1 MPDLVPPTHR
11 RNPSTASSGRPLA
24 TPAVPLSVGAV
35 LRGRQRP
42 AAPAAPTAPT
52 APAGGPGVTAEDDA
66 VFWARYR
73 RVAVRIP
80 DPPPGGL
87 DLYWNGRPM
96 DTYERPE
103 TAACAAGLYV
113 DLPAGWGSLRI
124 VPRPFV
130 TAAGSLSYPARA
142 GGFTVTPP
150 VPGAVGEA
158 ACPVLLWQ
166 SEAFAVEGAAPPGTS
181 GTSAE
186 VLVRVV
192 DIPLPAE
199 VEIVGVGRVALD
211 ASRLFRSPQG
221 AQRFI
226 LSAAGETVEVSADVG
241 PAGAEVK
248 WTGPTVQPAVPGKA
262 DGATADP
269 TLGTIAVTGA
279 PAGVTFVLL
288 RGDGSE
294 AARFVSDASG
304 DASVASVSASVQV
317 PPGTYKLR
325 AELPSSLGAVRVRSV
340 AGETDPVR
348 FSSLAADPLAPPVGP
363 VGPVGPDGSNG
374 DAPPPAANCGPLA
387 VVPQGLDA
395 PGTICA
401 GARMRDNAGREYVVV
416 VREVDG
422 ALVAEPVQPEG
433 SMSGAVK
440 TLLVVAVAAGAV
452 AAVAWYLDRYGDG
465 GGGAGG
471 AGDAS
476 EGARNNPRRSARRS
490 SRRRSRG

>member
-1 MPDLVPPTHR
+1 MPDLVPAR
-11 RNPSTASSGRPLA
+11 RRAQA
-24 TPAVPLSVGAV
+24 TKS
-35 LRGRQRP
+35 P
-42 AAPAAPTAPT
+42 AAPASVGEALRRFTR
-52 APAGGPGVTAEDDA
+52 PAGEGDGGTWSPPAPGTSTEDDA
-66 VFWARYR
+66 AFWSRYQ

-87 DLYWNGRPM
+87 DLYWNGRAMP
-96 DTYERPE
+96 TYERPE
-103 TAACAAGLYV
+103 SAACAAGLYV
-113 DLPAGWGSLRI
+113 DLPAGWGALRI
-124 VPRPFV
+124 AARPFV
-130 TAAGSLSYPARA
+130 TDAGSLSYPVRA
-142 GGFTVTPP
+142 GGFTVP
-150 VPGAVGEA
+150 VPAPGAVGEA

-166 SEAFAVEGAAPPGTS
+166 SEAFPTVGTEGTGDGTRTAAE
-181 GTSAE
+181 A
-186 VLVRVV
+186 LVRVL

-211 ASRLFRSPQG
+211 AARLFRSPQG

-226 LSAAGETVEVSADVG
+226 LSAAGERIEVSADVG
-241 PAGAEVK
+241 PSGVEVK
-248 WTGPTVQPAVPGKA
+248 WTGTQPAAPPTPPTAPPAVPGKEG
-262 DGATADP
+262 GATADP

-279 PAGVTFVLL
+279 PPGVTFIVS
-288 RGDGSE
+288 RSDGSE

-304 DASVASVSASVQV
+304 EAGGASVGASVQV

-348 FSSLAADPLAPPVGP
+348 FSSLAADPLAPP

-433 SMSGAVK
+433 SMSGVVK

-465 GGGAGG
+465 GGAGG
-471 AGDAS
+471 GDR
-476 EGARNNPRRSARRS
+476 EARANPRARSARLA
-490 SRRRSRG
+490 RRAKRAGAR